1 MRILFISNDLIAGN
15 IARIL
20 RNDGHDV
27 KIFIEEKDRRRNF
40 KEILN
45 KTSDWRVELNWV
57 SKDGLII
64 FDDVGYGHDQDR
76 LRKDGYNV
84 FGGSLYGDLL
94 EQDRVLAQN
103 IFEEYGLKSIPSY
116 NFSNIN
122 KAIQFINKNPKAWVI
137 KQNGSSSKSINFVGN
152 FKDGSDT
159 IDVLRS
165 YNKNNATKTDL
176 ITLQERIVGVE
187 IAATR
192 YFNGR
197 NWIGPTLINIEHKKL
212 FPGDLGP
219 TTSEMGTLGW
229 YESDDSKF
237 TELTLNKIKPYLQ
250 KINYRGVFDINCIVN
265 KNGCY
270 PLEAT
275 SRFGSPI
282 VHLQTELN
290 NSSWFEILNCT
301 ARGIDFDLKYKKN
314 FGVVVLV
321 AIPPFP
327 FAKKIDEQSQIGTYL
342 HFNKTISSKEFEKI
356 HFEEISFDKKRKK
369 YYISDDRGYLIYVT
383 GTGKK
388 IELARK
394 NTYNLINKIH
404 IPKMFYRND
413 IGSKFSNDGII
424 KLKRWGY
431 LK

>member
-15 IARIL
+15 VARIL
-20 RNDGHDV
+20 RSDGHNV

-45 KTSDWRVELNWV
+45 KTSDWRIELNWV
-57 SKDGLII
+57 GKDGLII
-64 FDDVGYGHDQDR
+64 FDDIGYGHDQDR

-116 NFSNIN
+116 NFSSIK

-137 KQNGSSSKSINFVGN
+137 KQNGTSSKSINFVGN

-165 YNKNNATKTDL
+165 YSKNNATKTDV

-197 NWIGPTLINIEHKKL
+197 DWIGPTLINIEHKKL

-229 YESDDSKF
+229 YESEDSKF

-290 NSSWFEILNCT
+290 NSSWFEVLNYT
-301 ARGIDFDLKYKKN
+301 ARGIDFNLKYKKS

-342 HFNKTISSKEFEKI
+342 HFNKAISDKEFKRI

-369 YYISDDRGYLIYVT
+369 YYVSDDRGYLIYIT

-388 IELARK
+388 IEFARK
-394 NTYNLINKIH
+394 TTYDLINKIH

-413 IGSKFSNDGII
+413 IGLKFSSDGIF

>member
-20 RNDGHDV
+20 KNCGHDV

-45 KTSDWRVELNWV
+45 KTSDWRIELNWV
-57 SKDGLII
+57 GKNGLII
-64 FDDVGYGHDQDR
+64 FDDIGYGHDQDR
-76 LRKDGYNV
+76 LRKDGFSV

-103 IFEEYGLKSIPSY
+103 IFKEYGLKSIPSY
-116 NFSNIN
+116 NFNSIK
-122 KAIQFINKNPKAWVI
+122 KAIQFIKKNPKAWVI
-137 KQNGSSSKSINFVGN
+137 KQNGTSSKGINFVGN
-152 FKDGSDT
+152 LKDGSDV

-165 YNKNNATKTDL
+165 YDRNNAIKTDT
-176 ITLQERIVGVE
+176 ITLQEKIVGVE

-192 YFNGR
+192 YFNGI

-212 FPGDLGP
+212 FPGDIGP

-229 YESDDSKF
+229 YEQKDSKL
-237 TELTLNKIKPYLQ
+237 TDLTLNKIKPYLQ

-290 NSSWFEILNCT
+290 SSSWFEILNST
-301 ARGIDFDLKYKKN
+301 ARGIDFNLKYKKN

-327 FAKKIDEQSQIGTYL
+327 FAKKIEDQSQIGTYL
-342 HFNKTISSKEFEKI
+342 HFNSAISDKEFNRI
-356 HFEEISFDKKRKK
+356 HLEEISFDKKKKK

-383 GTGKK
+383 GTGNK
-388 IELARK
+388 IELAR
-394 NTYNLINKIH
+394 NSTYKLIDKIH

-413 IGSKFSNDGII
+413 IGLKFLNDSIF
-424 KLKRWGY
+424 KLRKWGY
-431 LK
+431 FK